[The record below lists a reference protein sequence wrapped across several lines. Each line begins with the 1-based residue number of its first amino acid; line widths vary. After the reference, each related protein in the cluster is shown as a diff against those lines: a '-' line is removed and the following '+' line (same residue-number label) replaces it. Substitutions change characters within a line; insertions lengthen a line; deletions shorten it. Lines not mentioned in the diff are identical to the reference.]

1 MSHTHISQKS
11 PTKANSDKAEVFHTV
26 MLGRPES
33 HEITDIFLR
42 EIQKNLHE
50 FDCQGRDDERNY
62 KGMSITQ
69 IKNLTN
75 ESDQHSRIAAGN
87 RPVENRHGSRFQDEL
102 QILQPEGKTFECIQA
117 LRSINSSTSDLPLQ
131 RTPSFCTSIS
141 DICESAVMHPSVLAQ
156 DQEAHTGKPYKCT
169 ECAMTFVQESELTG
183 HQRVHREKPYKCDVC
198 GKAFSQTAR
207 PIVHQRIHIEE
218 KPYKYDEYSKA
229 LSAHLAFT
237 DHQAGHTGEKPY
249 KCYLCGKAFSHM
261 SYFTVHWRIYTGQ
274 KPYIGNECGKAF
286 SAYSDLTRHQAV
298 HTGEKPYKC

>member
-1 MSHTHISQKS
+1 MSDTHISQKL
-11 PTKANSDKAEVFHTV
+11 PTKVNSDKGEVFHTV

-75 ESDQHSRIAAGN
+75 EIDRHSRIAVGN
-87 RPVENRHGSRFQDEL
+87 KHVENRHGLSFQDEL
-102 QILQPEGKTFECIQA
+102 PILQPEGKTFECIQA
-117 LRSINSSTSDLPLQ
+117 LSSINSSTSDFPLQ

-169 ECAMTFVQESELTG
+169 ECVMTFVQDSELTG
-183 HQRVHREKPYKCDVC
+183 HQRIHREKPYKCDVC
-198 GKAFSQTAR
+198 GKAFSQNAR
-207 PIVHQRIHIEE
+207 PIVHQRIHTEE
-218 KPYKYDEYSKA
+218 KPYKCNEYSKA
-229 LSAHLAFT
+229 LSDDFQNKRNTKGIVFNKERVIRL
-237 DHQAGHTGEKPY
+237 P
-249 KCYLCGKAFSHM
+249 
-261 SYFTVHWRIYTGQ
+261 W
-274 KPYIGNECGKAF
+274 
-286 SAYSDLTRHQAV
+286 
-298 HTGEKPYKC
+298 